1 MNSIQ
6 KTLLSISTF
15 SLVLFTACNHHHGDS
30 ADTTP
35 IFAYTVPT
43 LSAHMI
49 NQFALDPHTGL
60 LISSPATAYSDNT
73 QTYQQVTFATV
84 NGVQYAYVTDPSGA
98 VYQCTM
104 NTNGSFSQCTATASL
119 PAFGSWQA
127 RDLAFA
133 TFNVQYAYI
142 VDPGNNV
149 VYQCALDPSG
159 NLLNCQQSPSPYSL
173 PTLAP
178 FGITFA
184 ADPNGAQHAYISD
197 AGSGGPGNFGDVLR
211 CSMLNDGSF
220 STCTQTPSVGA
231 PNWIPYAVAL
241 TTVHGT
247 QYAYVADNGTGTPGH
262 VYRCTLNTDGS
273 FVNSGCVQTPAN
285 DSSLINWY
293 PYEIAFHTLNGTNYA
308 YVVNS
313 SGSSIGNIYRCSLD
327 STGLF
332 TDCVLTPTT
341 PPSSWQPT
349 GIAF

>member
-1 MNSIQ
+1 M
-6 KTLLSISTF
+6 
-15 SLVLFTACNHHHGDS
+15 
-30 ADTTP
+30 
-35 IFAYTVPT
+35 
-43 LSAHMI
+43 
-49 NQFALDPHTGL
+49 
-60 LISSPATAYSDNT
+60 
-73 QTYQQVTFATV
+73 
-84 NGVQYAYVTDPSGA
+84 
-98 VYQCTM
+98 
-104 NTNGSFSQCTATASL
+104 
-119 PAFGSWQA
+119 
-127 RDLAFA
+127 AFA
-133 TFNVQYAYI
+133 TFNAQYAYI

-159 NLLNCQQSPSPYSL
+159 NLLNFQQPPSRYSL

-184 ADPNGAQHAYISD
+184 ADLKGAQHAYISD
-197 AGSGGPGNFGDVLR
+197 AGSGGPGNFRVLR
-211 CSMLNDGSF
+211 CSMPNDESF
-220 STCTQTPSVGA
+220 STCTHTPSAGA

-247 QYAYVADNGTGTPGH
+247 HAYVADNGTDTPGH

-285 DSSLINWY
+285 DSSLTNWY
-293 PYEIAFHTLNGTNYA
+293 PYEIAFHTVNGTNYA

-327 STGLF
+327 SAGLF

-349 GIAF
+349 GLAF